1 MASRRVNR
9 SHLLAN
15 PTLKGPDGATYRMI
29 IAWFGASPI
38 DALGSS
44 STLAVLLLIAIVV
57 SAAVCWWIAGSICR
71 PVAKLQLGARA
82 LALGNL
88 DAQVDQRV
96 CARRD
101 ELVAWR
107 RTSTRWRRGC
117 TRRSHPREL
126 RFLLTRPKV
135 TLALASEGEGDFG
148 VQLERIERDIESL
161 DRLIEDTLQF
171 SRLSSADP
179 VLVREEVDLDLLVAD
194 VAADARLEARHR

>member
-101 ELVAWR
+101 ELGRLAPDFNEMA
-107 RTSTRWRRGC
+107 TRLHSQIASKGAAL
-117 TRRSHPREL
+117 SPHP
-126 RFLLTRPKV
+126 P
-135 TLALASEGEGDFG
+135 EGDLG
-148 VQLERIERDIESL
+148 PGQRGRR
-161 DRLIEDTLQF
+161 RL
-171 SRLSSADP
+171 R
-179 VLVREEVDLDLLVAD
+179 R
-194 VAADARLEARHR
+194 AAGAHRT